1 MASITTWMRLEP
13 RSRSVEMETGLQARI
28 YDPLWMLARQWQV
41 GEFQGEDN
49 GSPAAARWRG
59 ETARLSRYYAG
70 TLAADKTPVEGQAY
84 DGGTLPLETLVE
96 RERVRPEASSRTEK
110 LRFAADAGLH
120 FLRML
125 DQRPVSRSYRDLF
138 KSKYPFPSINAD
150 ERAALDAESRSFL
163 DIVAPR
169 TLDGRQLYA
178 AMTAALRPAGGGRG
192 ALPPELPVA
201 QADAAEV
208 QLTAEAWLHWYE
220 TLSSEPA
227 GGVNPAWSAERM
239 EYGFSV
245 AARTLFGEKVLTAQE
260 YYSGRMDWHDFNV
273 NDGASLRAAND
284 AAAAPIV
291 RTTIPAPVSYRGM
304 PAARFW
310 EFEDARVDF
319 GAVEAGP
326 EELARML
333 LVEFAISYGNDWFVI
348 PVELNVGSLCR
359 THSLVVTN
367 TFGERTLI
375 RSSND
380 AGGQGAAWRM
390 FQLSATRQT
399 GRAVNVTDANL
410 FFLPPA
416 LLKSLEGRPVEETLF
431 LRDEMANM
439 AWGVERVVE
448 SATERPLN
456 RFEQPPRVAAADLA
470 PPDTQTPETL
480 TYRLATDVPDYWVPL
495 LPVQSSTGLRLKRG
509 AMLRADGSQE
519 IVRSR
524 GRILNP
530 EPPNPA
536 GLAIHEEEIPRE
548 GVRVTRHYQ
557 LARWMDGS
565 THLWVGRRK
574 IVGRGEGSS
583 GLKFDSIE
591 P

>member
-1 MASITTWMRLEP
+1 MRLEP
-13 RSRSVEMETGLQARI
+13 RSRSVEMDAGLQARI

-70 TLAADKTPVEGQAY
+70 TLPGKTPVEGQTY
-84 DGGTLPLETLVE
+84 DGGVLPLETLVE
-96 RERVRPEASSRTEK
+96 RERVRPEATNRPEK

-125 DQRPVSRSYRDLF
+125 DQRPMSRSYRDLF
-138 KSKYPFPSINAD
+138 KSRYPFPPLDAG
-150 ERAALDAESRSFL
+150 ERAALDPESRSFL
-163 DIVAPR
+163 DLVVPR
-169 TLDGRQLYA
+169 TPDGRQLYA
-178 AMTAALRPAGGGRG
+178 AFVAALRPAGGGRG
-192 ALPPELPVA
+192 ALPPDLPVA

-245 AARTLFGEKVLTAQE
+245 AARMIAGEKVLTAQE
-260 YYSGRMDWHDFNV
+260 YYSGRMDWHDFNL

-284 AAAAPIV
+284 NAAAPVV
-291 RTTIPAPVSYRGM
+291 RTVIPAPVSYRGM

-319 GAVEAGP
+319 GAVDAGP
-326 EELARML
+326 EDLARML

-399 GRAVNVTDANL
+399 GRAVSVTDANL

-416 LLKSLEGRPVEETLF
+416 LMRSLEGRPLEEILF

-448 SATERPLN
+448 SASERPLN
-456 RFEQPPRVAAADLA
+456 RFEQPPRVAAVETSPDAQTSPDA
-470 PPDTQTPETL
+470 PTPETL
-480 TYRLATDVPDYWVPL
+480 TYRLASDVPDYWVPL

-509 AMLRADGSQE
+509 AILKADGSQE

-530 EPPNPA
+530 EPPVA
-536 GLAIHEEEIPRE
+536 GGLAIHEEEIPRE
-548 GVRVTRHYQ
+548 GIRITRHHQ

-574 IVGRGEGSS
+574 VVGRGEGSS
-583 GLKFDSIE
+583 GLKFDTIE
-591 P
+591 S